1 MARWNQTARLVL
13 GLFAVVFAIGVY
25 LSIRPRVSHAPVNE
39 RGRIDPKATFE
50 STAGEVILFKGS
62 KQDVRIQYKTRITY
76 QSGRTIFNTAKISVM
91 QRGGRD
97 FDATSNEAEVS
108 ENQSQMD
115 MRGNVVVNASDGLV
129 VKGDS
134 ATYTQSDETMKM
146 PGPVNFTRNRMKGQS
161 IGATYDRNR
170 DVLWL
175 LDQAHITVAPDDK
188 GQGSADV
195 TSGGAGY
202 ARKDRYIRFERNVKM
217 LRGTQAVEAPTAI
230 AYLQEKEDKLQTLEL
245 RGNSRVLGV
254 GSGPNSLQAM
264 TARDINLS
272 YGPDGEKLQR
282 ATLIGDAVVQMAN
295 AQGGPGQKLTGQSQ
309 DIEIGP
315 DGNTLMGLNAR
326 DRVQLDIPGDANT
339 PARQIKSATLDARA
353 EPGQTSISRARFSE
367 HVEFHESQA
376 ATPTAAAVDR
386 IVRAP
391 MLDAKV
397 QGGLSQIDEALF
409 SGGVTIK
416 DGARDASGPTMAYNV
431 GKGQIGFSG
440 TVVPGRPTIHVSDER
455 IIIDAQK
462 IDWTLDGKNMVA
474 DGDVKSVLKPQK
486 PADQPNAPGGAAK
499 PTATAAA
506 AKAAAPAPQASAAQK
521 PGAASNDFKQPGILA
536 NDQPTNVTAKHLVY
550 DSETGHADYTGD
562 SWLWQAETS
571 IKGNSITVD
580 QKTGNLS
587 ASGTVRST
595 MRLENTED
603 KDKPAEKTPDKSA
616 AKTGASA
623 DKNSTDGHAAA
634 ATKNGTASGQTAKS
648 GQDPKSKP
656 AQDPNARKATL
667 TVATASEMVYEDS
680 LHRATYTTDAHVVG
694 EQGDLKADKIEMYL
708 DETGKGLQRLE
719 AYTKVLFN
727 TKTQEG
733 YMRRGT
739 GARLTYF
746 AEDGRYVMGGQP
758 SHVQSQLPQE
768 CRESTGQTLTFFK
781 PADSVTVDGNAET
794 RTQTKTGG
802 TCPELTP

>member
-1 MARWNQTARLVL
+1 MFRWHRFIRLAL
-13 GLFAVVFAIGVY
+13 GLFAIAFAIGVY
-25 LSIRPRVSHAPVNE
+25 LQIRPRVQKPPE
-39 RGRIDPKATFE
+39 KATAPRDPTVSVE

-62 KQDVRIQYKTRITY
+62 KQDIRIQYKTRTTY
-76 QSGRTIFNTAKISVM
+76 QSGRTIFSGAKILVL

-97 FDATSNEAEVS
+97 FTATSNEAEVA
-108 ENQSQMD
+108 ENQSKMD
-115 MRGNVVVNASDGLV
+115 MRGDVVINASDGLIV
-129 VKGDS
+129 RGAS

-146 PGPVNFTRNRMKGQS
+146 PGAVTFERKRMKGTS
-161 IGATYDRNR
+161 NGATYDRNR

-175 LDQAHITVAPDDK
+175 LDQAHINVAPDEK
-188 GQGSADV
+188 GQGSADI

-202 ARKDRYIRFERNVKM
+202 ARKDRYIRFERNVRM
-217 LRGTQAVEAPTAI
+217 LRGTQSVEAANAV
-230 AYLQEKEDKLQTLEL
+230 AYLEEKEDKLKTLEL

-264 TARDINLS
+264 TARDINLN
-272 YGPDGEKLQR
+272 YGEDGEKLQS
-282 ATLIGDAVVQMAN
+282 AVLIGDAVVQMAN
-295 AQGGPGQKLTGQSQ
+295 AQGGPGQKLVGQTT
-309 DIEIGP
+309 DIQIGP
-315 DGNTLMGLNAR
+315 DGNTLTGLQAR
-326 DRVQLDIPGDANT
+326 DRVQLDLPGDANT
-339 PARQIKSATLDARA
+339 PARQIRSATLEAGG
-353 EPGQTSISRARFSE
+353 EQGTNVISRARFSDK
-367 HVEFHESQA
+367 VEFRETKP
-376 ATPTAAAVDR
+376 ATPTDPAVER

-397 QGGLSQIDEALF
+397 QNGLSQIDEALF

-431 GKGQIGFSG
+431 AKGAIGFSG
-440 TVVPGRPTIHVSDER
+440 PVVPGRPTIHVSDEK

-474 DGDVKSVLKPQK
+474 DGDVKSVLKPQQQQPQQSAQQQPAQK
-486 PADQPNAPGGAAK
+486 PATNGA
-499 PTATAAA
+499 AAA
-506 AKAAAPAPQASAAQK
+506 AKPATNGQS
-521 PGAASNDFKQPGILA
+521 DFKQPGILA

-550 DSETGHADYTGD
+550 DSDTGHADYTGD

-571 IKGNSITVD
+571 IKGESITVD
-580 QKTGNLS
+580 QKTGNL
-587 ASGTVRST
+587 AAKGTVRST

-603 KDKPAEKTPDKSA
+603 KDKDKNKTDGKTDGKTAPPPKETKADAKKDAKSA
-616 AKTGASA
+616 
-623 DKNSTDGHAAA
+623 
-634 ATKNGTASGQTAKS
+634 
-648 GQDPKSKP
+648 
-656 AQDPNARKATL
+656 DPNAKKTSL
-667 TVATASEMVYEDS
+667 TVATADEMLYEDN

-694 EQGDLKADKIEMYL
+694 EQGDLKGDKVELYL
-708 DETGKGLQRLE
+708 DESGKGLQRLE

-733 YMRRGT
+733 FTRRGT

-746 AEDGRYVMGGQP
+746 AEDGRYVMGGAP
-758 SHVQSQLPQE
+758 AHVQNQLPQE
-768 CRESTGQTLTFFK
+768 CRETTGQTLTFFR